1 MTASASESDSLPPL
15 HGIQIASRPR
25 RTWRQTLHGLLFL
38 LVFTLACL
46 MINGSQFVVILP
58 LRLLPF
64 RRARK
69 LYYEGIRYTK
79 GAFGALL
86 GASSPFAAQV

>member
-1 MTASASESDSLPPL
+1 MTTASAEPQL
-15 HGIQIASRPR
+15 HAVPIDSRPR
-25 RTWRQTLHGLLFL
+25 RTWRQTAHTVLAL
-38 LVFTLACL
+38 LVFFFGCL
-46 MINGSQFVVILP
+46 MVNGSQFVLLLP
-58 LRLLPF
+58 LKLLPF

-86 GASSPFAAQV
+86 GAWWMQ